1 MDNSFVIKTTVLG
14 NAGVGKSAIINA
26 INGEDFN
33 VNLTSTVG
41 VDFICLKKQRPN
53 ITYKFFIY
61 DLAGQEAYFSITT
74 SYFRD
79 AKIALVVYDLN
90 NLDSFKKLSYWESE
104 FDKNNR
110 EENPLKIFVG
120 NKCELKSI
128 DNSPLVNQL
137 EKRGIKHIEISAKE
151 NINIKVLEK
160 LFTDNYINN
169 NLNYNEVIE
178 KININTI
185 PNIKIES
192 DYYIK
197 LDDTKKNKNN
207 CC

>member
-1 MDNSFVIKTTVLG
+1 MDNSFVIKTTLLG

-33 VNLTSTVG
+33 INLTSTVG
-41 VDFICLKKQRPN
+41 VDFICLKKYRPN

-61 DLAGQEAYFSITT
+61 DLAGQEAYFSITA

-79 AKIALVVYDLN
+79 AKISLFVYDLN
-90 NLDSFKKLSYWESE
+90 DLESFKKLAYWESE

-110 EENPLKIFVG
+110 ETNPLKVFVG

-128 DNSPLVNQL
+128 DNSLLIKQL
-137 EKRGIKHIEISAKE
+137 QERGINHIEVSAKE
-151 NINIKVLEK
+151 DINIKKLENI
-160 LFTDNYINN
+160 FTENYINN
-169 NLNYNEVIE
+169 YLNDKEVYE
-178 KININTI
+178 KINKHII
-185 PNIKIES
+185 SDIKLNS

-197 LDDTKKNKNN
+197 LEDSKKNKNN

>member
-14 NAGVGKSAIINA
+14 NTGVGKSAIINS

-33 VNLTSTVG
+33 LNLTSTVG
-41 VDFICLKKQRPN
+41 VDFICLKKKRPN

-61 DLAGQEAYFSITT
+61 DLAGQEAYFSITA

-79 AKIALVVYDLN
+79 AKISLFVYDLN
-90 NLDSFKKLSYWESE
+90 DLESFKKLAYWESE

-110 EENPLKIFVG
+110 ETNPLKIFVG

-128 DNSPLVNQL
+128 DNSTLIEQL
-137 EKRGIKHIEISAKE
+137 EKRGIRHIEVSAKE
-151 NINIKVLEK
+151 NINIKNLEHI
-160 LFTDNYINN
+160 FTEEYINN
-169 NLNYNEVIE
+169 YLNDREVQE
-178 KININTI
+178 KINKHII
-185 PNIKIES
+185 PDIKLDA

-197 LDDTKKNKNN
+197 FNDSKKNKNN